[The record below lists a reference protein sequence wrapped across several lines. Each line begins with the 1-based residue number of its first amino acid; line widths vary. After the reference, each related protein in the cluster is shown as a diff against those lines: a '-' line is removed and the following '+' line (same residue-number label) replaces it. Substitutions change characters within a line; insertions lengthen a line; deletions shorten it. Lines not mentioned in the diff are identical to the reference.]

1 MKLFSTTQTRVWDAH
16 TIENEPIASV
26 DLMNRASAVFAN
38 WFKRLYNDTQRPV
51 AVFAG
56 VGNNGGDG
64 LAVARLL
71 HRAFYDVRVFVC
83 HFNGHP
89 SPDFE
94 AQRKLLPSDVPL
106 TELKQPADLPAL
118 SERTV
123 LIDALFGSGLNRVL
137 EGPWAE
143 LLEKLNALPN
153 AVAAIDVP
161 SGLLC
166 DTFTTGPVWR
176 ATHTFSFE
184 TPKRAFFFPE
194 NADTLGTWSFGSIG
208 LDPAFA
214 RETDTPFH
222 YLTTHDAR
230 ALYQP
235 RARFAH
241 KGTFGRALLIAGSYG
256 KMGAA
261 VLAARGALRG
271 GAGLVTVHAPRMGY
285 LVLQTAVPEAMYSAG
300 SRAQVWAGVPGD
312 LARYDA
318 VGLGPGIGQAPETA
332 DALGKTLTLCSAPVV
347 LDADALNL
355 LAANS
360 AWWRLI
366 HPGSILTPH
375 VGEFERLFGKSA
387 SGFERN
393 DLQLRM
399 AVEHKVVIVL
409 KGANTC
415 VALPDGRCWYN
426 STGNPGMATGGTGD
440 VLTGLITALL
450 AQGYPAAD
458 AAMLGV
464 YLHGLA
470 GDLAAK
476 ETGEEALVAGDV
488 AGFLGKAY
496 VSLGA

>member
-1 MKLFSTTQTRVWDAH
+1 
-16 TIENEPIASV
+16 
-26 DLMNRASAVFAN
+26 MNRASAVFTN

-56 VGNNGGDG
+56 MGNNGGDG
-64 LAVARLL
+64 LATARLL

-83 HFNGHP
+83 NFNGNP

-94 AQRKLLPSDVPL
+94 AQRKLLPSDVPII
-106 TELKQPADLPAL
+106 ELKQPSDLPAL

-123 LIDALFGSGLNRVL
+123 LIDALFGSGLNRPI

-143 LLEKLNALPN
+143 LLEKLNNLPN

-161 SGLLC
+161 SGLLS
-166 DTFTTGPVWR
+166 DEYTSGPVWR

-194 NADTLGTWSFGSIG
+194 NAEALGDWSFGSIG
-208 LDPAFA
+208 LDPGFA
-214 RETDTPFH
+214 SETETPFH
-222 YLTTHDAR
+222 FLTSADAR
-230 ALYQP
+230 ALHQP

-241 KGTFGRALLIAGSYG
+241 KGTFGHTLLIAGSYG

-271 GAGLVTVHAPRMGY
+271 GAGLVTVHAPRMGF

-300 SRAQVWAGVPGD
+300 SRAQVWAEVPED

-318 VGLGPGIGQAPETA
+318 VGIGPGIGQSPETA
-332 DALGKTLTLCSAPVV
+332 DAMGKTLTQCIAPVV

-360 AWWRLI
+360 AWWHLI
-366 HPGSILTPH
+366 RPESILTPH
-375 VGEFERLFGKSA
+375 VGEFERLFGKCA
-387 SGFERN
+387 NGFERN
-393 DLQLRM
+393 DLQLRK

-440 VLTGLITALL
+440 VLTGVLTALL
-450 AQGYPAAD
+450 AQGYVSSEAAL
-458 AAMLGV
+458 LGV

-470 GDLAAK
+470 GDLAAR
-476 ETGEEALVAGDV
+476 ETGQEALVAGDV
-488 AGFLGKAY
+488 VGFLGKAY
-496 VSLGA
+496 LSLGA